1 MQMKRNTKYI
11 KNQPFYL
18 VGTDE
23 YDNKRKSKTLATFT
37 NFIRP
42 YSFLKSYN

>member
-1 MQMKRNTKYI
+1 MNGCKWKETPVQNYYI

-23 YDNKRKSKTLATFT
+23 YDNERKSKTVATFK
-37 NFIRP
+37 NFIR
-42 YSFLKSYN
+42 SY